1 VSSIPLRTD
10 IAVVAGIASVALARC
25 HQMKEVEMLKTLL
38 ITTAV
43 SSVIISGAIAQ
54 SETPTAPPATAPP
67 AKDQSAAP
75 KESTPAS
82 EAKFITS
89 QGADQWVFT
98 KFRGSDVL
106 GPDNARI
113 GSVNDLLFDGAGK
126 IIGMV
131 VGVGGFLGIGA
142 KNVAIDM
149 SAFNAVPVNTG
160 SNDNNTPA
168 SNANDPSNVKLKV
181 AWTKDQ
187 LQDAPDF
194 QYYKPPARTAPTPS
208 PATTGA
214 APRPTAPASPRP
226 QAQ

>member
-1 VSSIPLRTD
+1 
-10 IAVVAGIASVALARC
+10 
-25 HQMKEVEMLKTLL
+25 MLKTLL
-38 ITTAV
+38 ITTAI
-43 SSVIISGAIAQ
+43 SGVIISGAIAQ
-54 SETPTAPPATAPP
+54 SETPTASPP
-67 AKDQSAAP
+67 KDQAAAP
-75 KESTPAS
+75 KEATSAS
-82 EAKFITS
+82 ESKFITS

-113 GSVNDLLFDGAGK
+113 GSVNDLLFDGTGK
-126 IIGMV
+126 VIGVV

-149 SAFNAVPVNTG
+149 SALNAVPAD
-160 SNDNNTPA
+160 SAD
-168 SNANDPSNVKLKV
+168 ANDPTNVKVKV

-187 LQDAPDF
+187 LKDAPDF
-194 QYYKPPARTAPTPS
+194 QYYMPAARTAATPS

-214 APRPTAPASPRP
+214 APRPAAPASPRP

>member
-1 VSSIPLRTD
+1 
-10 IAVVAGIASVALARC
+10 
-25 HQMKEVEMLKTLL
+25 MLKTLL

-43 SSVIISGAIAQ
+43 SGVIISGAIAQ
-54 SETPTAPPATAPP
+54 SETPAAPQ

-75 KESTPAS
+75 KESASAS

-113 GSVNDLLFDGAGK
+113 GSVNDLLFDGTGK

-168 SNANDPSNVKLKV
+168 SNANDPSNVKLQV

-187 LQDAPDF
+187 LQDAPDL
-194 QYYKPPARTAPTPS
+194 QRRARGAQS
-208 PATTGA
+208 EVGDGKNLLRCVAVRALGKRRLGSRTG
-214 APRPTAPASPRP
+214 R
-226 QAQ
+226 

>member
-1 VSSIPLRTD
+1 
-10 IAVVAGIASVALARC
+10 
-25 HQMKEVEMLKTLL
+25 MLKTLL

-43 SSVIISGAIAQ
+43 SGVIISGAIAQ
-54 SETPTAPPATAPP
+54 REAPTAPP

-75 KESTPAS
+75 KESTS
-82 EAKFITS
+82 VSQAKFITS
-89 QGADQWVFT
+89 QGVDQWVFT
-98 KFRGSDVL
+98 KFRGIDVL
-106 GPDNARI
+106 GPDNSRI
-113 GSVNDLLFDGAGK
+113 GSVNDLLFDGTGK
-126 IIGMV
+126 ILGVV

-149 SAFNAVPVNTG
+149 SAFNAVPTDSG
-160 SNDNNTPA
+160 SNDTYKTPA
-168 SNANDPSNVKLKV
+168 GNADDPTNAKLKV

-194 QYYKPPARTAPTPS
+194 QYYKPPARTTSTPS

-214 APRPTAPASPRP
+214 ASRPTAPASPRP

>member
-1 VSSIPLRTD
+1 
-10 IAVVAGIASVALARC
+10 
-25 HQMKEVEMLKTLL
+25 MKEVEMLKTLL

-43 SSVIISGAIAQ
+43 SGVIISGAIAQ
-54 SETPTAPPATAPP
+54 SETPTAPPA
-67 AKDQSAAP
+67 KDQSAAP
-75 KESTPAS
+75 KESATAS

-113 GSVNDLLFDGAGK
+113 GSVNDLLFDGTGK
-126 IIGMV
+126 IIGLV
-131 VGVGGFLGIGA
+131 IGVGGFLGIGT

-149 SAFNAVPVNTG
+149 SAFNAVPVDTG

-168 SNANDPSNVKLKV
+168 SKANDPSNVKLKV

-194 QYYKPPARTAPTPS
+194 QYYKSPARTTPTPS